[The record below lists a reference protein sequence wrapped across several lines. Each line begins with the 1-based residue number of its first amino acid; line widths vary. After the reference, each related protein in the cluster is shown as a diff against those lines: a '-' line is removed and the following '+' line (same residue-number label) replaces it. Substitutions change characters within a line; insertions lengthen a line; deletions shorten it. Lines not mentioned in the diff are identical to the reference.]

1 MSIDL
6 RRINT
11 RVLILSSLGLM
22 HLALLIRRMVT
33 DYSGAL
39 FWDEWDARLAMN
51 VPLQNLNWS
60 LFWEQHNE
68 HRIVFSK
75 ILFYLDFAWFNGS
88 NFPLLVINVILALLV
103 VLTMY
108 KVLKLH
114 NDKAQ
119 IQDMIP
125 QVYCF
130 TLFSLSILQIENFS
144 WGFQSQFYLSIL
156 FPLLSF
162 LFYVRYVMQGYRI
175 LMICS
180 YLFCVFSIGTMAS
193 GNFAIVIILLS
204 SIFLKRPIREVF
216 LHFLITLVLFGL
228 YFKGYSSKHTSPVD
242 TLIQHTDFI
251 LQYALVYFAS
261 PINKLT
267 NIQNRTFSV
276 AVVVVLFLFLVKK
289 VCNMYGSEKYNWT
302 AFVGLMIFSYSI
314 MVAVASAGGRF
325 DFGLDQATASRYT
338 TISLI
343 GWFGALLIIM
353 QKREMNG
360 KEYKVGWLSI
370 SLLITVIF
378 IPFQVANSGST
389 SDVKY
394 NRDFASIVLLQDMQD
409 DDTSMYLYPSSSRLK
424 DLSQSLI
431 QDQKTIF
438 NSNFKKRFTINGDFS
453 TELIN
458 VPDCLGFIDS
468 MRPTSDLRGYVLSGW
483 VTKLGKEEID
493 LDLIATN
500 RSNQVIGVG
509 LTGLTRDDVANQI
522 GNWAARSGF
531 NIVSREKPSQVF
543 ALQTSRVMCEL
554 KFQN

>member
-1 MSIDL
+1 MNIDF
-6 RRINT
+6 RRVNK
-11 RVLILSSLGLM
+11 RVLILSSVGLM
-22 HLALLIRRMVT
+22 HLALLVRRMVT

-51 VPLQNLNWS
+51 VPVQNLNWS

-114 NDKAQ
+114 NDKTQ
-119 IQDMIP
+119 MQDMIP

-130 TLFSLSILQIENFS
+130 SLFSLSILQIENFS

-180 YLFCVFSIGTMAS
+180 YLFCVFSIGTIAS

-204 SIFLKRPIREVF
+204 SIFLKRPIKEVF
-216 LHFLITLVLFGL
+216 LHFLIALVLFGL
-228 YFKGYSSKHTSPVD
+228 YFKDYSSRHTSPVE
-242 TLIQHTDFI
+242 TLIQDTDFI
-251 LQYALVYFAS
+251 LQYTLVYFAS

-267 NIQNRTFSV
+267 NIQNRTLSV
-276 AVVVVLFLFLVKK
+276 AVVIVLFLFLVKK
-289 VCNMYGSEKYNWT
+289 VYRMYGSENHNWT

-314 MVAVASAGGRF
+314 MAAGASAGARF
-325 DFGLDQATASRYT
+325 DFGLDQATSSRYT

-353 QKREMNG
+353 QKREVND
-360 KEYKVGWLSI
+360 KDSKFGWLSM
-370 SLLITVIF
+370 SLLITIVF

-389 SDVKY
+389 SDIKY

-438 NSNFKKRFTINGDFS
+438 NSNFKRKFTINGDFS

-458 VPDCLGFIDS
+458 VPNCLGFVDGI
-468 MRPTSDLRGYVLSGW
+468 RPTSDRRGYVLSGW
-483 VTKLGKEEID
+483 VTKLGKEEIG

-500 RSNQVIGVG
+500 WKNQVIGVG

-531 NIVSREKPSQVF
+531 NIVSREKPSKIF
-543 ALQTSRVMCEL
+543 ALQTSRVVCEL
-554 KFQN
+554 KF